1 MTTPDLAQQLFALRQ
16 EFAAKLPAKLTALD
30 VAVRAAIHDR
40 TKLAAATMLA
50 HRLRGSAGSFGQ
62 PTVGVAV
69 GRIEELLEQAAA
81 GSAGPGLEG
90 DLLRLLEA
98 AASAISAAVAAGPM
112 RPPEEPR

>member
-1 MTTPDLAQQLFALRQ
+1 MTTPDLAQQLLVLRQ
-16 EFAAKLPAKLTALD
+16 EFVAKLPAKLSALEA
-30 VAVRAAIHDR
+30 AVRAAIHDR

-62 PTVGVAV
+62 PAVGVAV

-81 GSAGPGLEG
+81 GLAGPGLEG
-90 DLLRLLEA
+90 DLLRFLGE
-98 AASAISAAVAAGPM
+98 AASAIAAAVAAGPM